1 MNATAHIRPEG
12 RSTYAVEIAGQLPV
26 FWAGN
31 LLSALAAR
39 NIDVV
44 SGRGGGE
51 KRNWTAAL
59 VIDAR
64 RATVTPDK
72 LDLVALAFTD
82 AVPTSGTDLK
92 LTRFALTPLADGRLE
107 VRVFAPDQPAFL
119 SRLLRTM
126 ALVSLFPRE
135 FDIDTPG
142 GQIKDRFV
150 VAGAGGAVSPPAVK
164 AFEKMLSGYVTKR
177 EEREAVSGLH
187 VTARRAAVN

>member
-1 MNATAHIRPEG
+1 MDATATVRPEG
-12 RSTYAVEIAGQLPV
+12 RTTYRVEIAGQLPV
-26 FWAGN
+26 FWTGN

-44 SGRGGGE
+44 SGRGVGE
-51 KRNWTAAL
+51 KRNWTTAL

-64 RATVTPDK
+64 RATITPDK

-92 LTRFALTPLADGRLE
+92 LTRFALAPLADGRLE

-119 SRLLRTM
+119 SRLVRTM

-142 GQIKDRFV
+142 GQIKDLFV
-150 VAGAGGAVSPPAVK
+150 VAGAGGTASPTAVK
-164 AFEKMLSGYVTKR
+164 AFERMLTEYTLGGVELWSR
-177 EEREAVSGLH
+177 
-187 VTARRAAVN
+187 